1 MIRPMEDSDLPAVQA
16 MVRDVWEMDT
26 YGEIGEEASYL
37 YTSQCVDRG
46 DFSYVLEEDGAVLG
60 CVVGRI
66 VHTFSFPRHPL
77 RMMRTVLSMR
87 GRPGYEDAMSDMR
100 ILDSTDAELLKSAG
114 RGFDG
119 ELVLLIVSGDAR
131 GRGIGRKLYN
141 LALDE
146 FRSRGCR
153 EIFLFTDDDCGYG
166 FYESSGA
173 VRLAERPVRLANEDL
188 LMMIY
193 SVEL

>member
-1 MIRPMEDSDLPAVQA
+1 MIRPMRDSDLPAVQA

-26 YGEIGEEASYL
+26 YGEIGDEASYL
-37 YTSQCVDRG
+37 YTSQCVDKG
-46 DFSYVLEEDGAVLG
+46 DFSYVLEEDGIILG

-66 VHTFSFPRHPL
+66 VNTFSFPRHPI
-77 RMMRTVLSMR
+77 RMMRTALSMR
-87 GRPGYEDAMSDMR
+87 GRPGYDEATSDMR
-100 ILDSTDAELLKSAG
+100 ILDATDAELLKSTG
-114 RGFDG
+114 RRFDG
-119 ELVLLIVSGDAR
+119 ELVLLIVSEDAR
-131 GRGIGRKLYN
+131 GRGIGRQLYS

-146 FRSRGCR
+146 FSSGGCR

-166 FYESSGA
+166 FYEASGA
-173 VRLAERPVRLANEDL
+173 ERLAERSVRLANEDL